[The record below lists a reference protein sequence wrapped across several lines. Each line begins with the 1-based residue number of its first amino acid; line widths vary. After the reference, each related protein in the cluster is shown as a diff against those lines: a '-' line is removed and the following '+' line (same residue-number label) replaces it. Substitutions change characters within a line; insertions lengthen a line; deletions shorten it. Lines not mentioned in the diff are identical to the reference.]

1 MRVVGGRWRGLTLD
15 SLPGKDIRPTSDRAR
30 EALFNILAHAPF
42 VPTSLQGANV
52 LDLFCGTGALGI
64 EAVSR
69 GAASAILIDQDLTAA
84 RANLKKVK
92 EPQLFQAIQ
101 ADAAKLPA
109 AKAPV
114 DFALLDPPYRK
125 GLVGPA
131 LFSLVSQG
139 WLKPGSLIVVETA
152 ADEALHPVEGLTLLD
167 NRRYGAA
174 MLWFLERA

>member
-1 MRVVGGRWRGLTLD
+1 MRIVGGRWRGLALD

-42 VPTSLQGANV
+42 VPVSLQGAEV

-92 EPQLFQAIQ
+92 EPQLFQTIQ
-101 ADAAKLPA
+101 ADATKLPA
-109 AKAPV
+109 AKKPV
-114 DFALLDPPYRK
+114 DIALLDPPYRK
-125 GLVGPA
+125 GLVVPA
-131 LFSLVSQG
+131 LFGLVSQG
-139 WLKPGSLIVVETA
+139 WLAPGSLAVVETA
-152 ADEALHPVEGLTLLD
+152 ADEALAPIDGLTLLD
-167 NRRYGAA
+167 SRRYGAA
-174 MLWFLERA
+174 MLWFLERV